1 MAKQVQRVIGWVAA
15 FLLAVGMLFL
25 PVSKAYAG
33 PVSGGSPGSGE
44 MRGVWVSYLDWNGWA
59 KDEAGYKKA
68 MDQTL
73 DLCVQKGLNA
83 VFLQVRPDG
92 DTMYPSQYFPWSKF
106 ASGKQGKNPGYDPL
120 AYAVQAAHQRGL
132 QLHAWINPYRI
143 TGYLNRYSDLCALN
157 PAIAWAKDGDSS
169 NDRWVLCQNGEYYYN
184 PAIPQVRQL
193 IIDGVKE
200 IVTNYEVDGIHFDDY
215 FYPNLDDSKAETW
228 FDYPEYQAGGTSL
241 SVAAWRRNNVN
252 ELVRGVYSAVKS
264 IRPQA
269 LFGISPEGYLQNLR
283 KDTRQFTDVD
293 AWMTQSGYV
302 DYLMPQI
309 YWGFEAKQNGQAA
322 GYAFANCLNE
332 WVTLKKK
339 GNVKLYVGLALYK
352 TGTDAVDGN
361 EVPEWQ
367 RYHDIM
373 KREVQAGRATGQ
385 VSGYCFYDLS
395 SLTRAAAAEEVA
407 NVTALFH

>member
-143 TGYLNRYSDLCALN
+143 TGYLNRYSDLCASN

-228 FDYPEYQAGGTSL
+228 FDYPEYQASGTSL

-252 ELVRGVYSAVKS
+252 ELVRGVYGAVKS

-385 VSGYCFYDLS
+385 VSGYCFYDVS
-395 SLTRAAAAEEVA
+395 SLTRAAAAEEMA